1 MPLKLP
7 SEAHLAPL
15 LEAGMQA
22 MGINYSPE
30 QRDQLLAYLQLLV
43 TWNRAY
49 NLTAIRDPSEMVQLH
64 LLDSLA
70 MLPHLS
76 GQRLIDVGTGAGLPG
91 IPLAII
97 CPQRHFTLLD
107 SNGKKTRFL
116 FQARCDLGL
125 TNLVE
130 IQSRVELHRPA
141 VPYDAVLSRAF
152 TSVADMVDKCSHL
165 LSDEGLF
172 LAMKGKFPQ
181 SELSE
186 VGKDYKVDASHRL
199 QIPGV
204 DGERHL
210 IVIRRDP
217 QPDVKLYSRVEI
229 KSAAPQQ
236 LKGQFS
242 D

>member
-7 SEAHLAPL
+7 AEPHLAPL
-15 LEAGMQA
+15 LEAGMQQ
-22 MGINYSPE
+22 MGVEYSSE
-30 QRDQLLAYLQLLV
+30 QRDMLLAYLQLLM

-49 NLTAIRDPSEMVQLH
+49 NLTAIRDPREMIKLH

-70 MLPHLS
+70 VLPHLS
-76 GQRLIDVGTGAGLPG
+76 GKRLIDVGTGAGLPG
-91 IPLAII
+91 IPLAIM
-97 CPQRHFTLLD
+97 CPERDFTLLD

-125 TNLVE
+125 SNLKE
-130 IQSRVELHRPA
+130 INSRVESHRPE

-152 TSVADMVDKCSHL
+152 TSVADMVNKCSHL
-165 LSDEGLF
+165 LSPEGLF

-186 VGKDYKVDASHRL
+186 IGKDYKVNASHTL
-199 QIPGV
+199 QVPGV

-210 IVIRRDP
+210 IVISRDV
-217 QPDVKLYSRVEI
+217 QCTSNT
-229 KSAAPQQ
+229 A
-236 LKGQFS
+236 
-242 D
+242 

>member
-7 SEAHLAPL
+7 AEPHLAPL
-15 LEAGMQA
+15 LEAGMQQ
-22 MGINYSPE
+22 MGVEYSSE
-30 QRDQLLAYLQLLV
+30 QRDMLLAYLQLLM

-49 NLTAIRDPSEMVQLH
+49 NLTAIRDPGEMIKLH

-70 MLPHLS
+70 VLPHLS
-76 GQRLIDVGTGAGLPG
+76 GKRLIDVGTGAGLPG
-91 IPLAII
+91 IPLAIM
-97 CPQRHFTLLD
+97 CPERDFTLLD

-125 TNLVE
+125 SNLKE
-130 IQSRVELHRPA
+130 INSRVESHQPE

-152 TSVADMVDKCSHL
+152 TSVADMVNKCSHL
-165 LSDEGLF
+165 LSPEGLF

-186 VGKDYKVDASHRL
+186 VGKDYKVNASHTL
-199 QIPGV
+199 QVPGV

-210 IVIRRDP
+210 IVISRDV
-217 QPDVKLYSRVEI
+217 QCTSNT
-229 KSAAPQQ
+229 A
-236 LKGQFS
+236 
-242 D
+242 

>member
-7 SEAHLAPL
+7 AEPHLAPL
-15 LEAGMQA
+15 LEAGMQQ
-22 MGINYSPE
+22 MGVEYSSE
-30 QRDQLLAYLQLLV
+30 QRDMLLAYLQLLM

-49 NLTAIRDPSEMVQLH
+49 NLTAIRDPREMIKLH

-70 MLPHLS
+70 VLPHLS
-76 GQRLIDVGTGAGLPG
+76 GKRLIDVGTGAGLPG
-91 IPLAII
+91 IPLAIM
-97 CPQRHFTLLD
+97 CPERDFTLLD

-125 TNLVE
+125 SNLKE
-130 IQSRVELHRPA
+130 INSRVESHRPE

-152 TSVADMVDKCSHL
+152 TSVADMVNKCSHL
-165 LSDEGLF
+165 LSPEGLF

-186 VGKDYKVDASHRL
+186 VGKDYKVNASHTL
-199 QIPGV
+199 QVPGV

-210 IVIRRDP
+210 IVISRDV
-217 QPDVKLYSRVEI
+217 QCTSNTT
-229 KSAAPQQ
+229 
-236 LKGQFS
+236 
-242 D
+242 

>member
-7 SEAHLAPL
+7 AEPHLAPI
-15 LEAGMQA
+15 LEAGMQQ
-22 MGINYSPE
+22 MEVEYSSE
-30 QRDQLLAYLQLLV
+30 QRDMLLAYLQLLM

-49 NLTAIRDPSEMVQLH
+49 NLTAIRDPGEMIKLH

-70 MLPHLS
+70 VLPHLS
-76 GQRLIDVGTGAGLPG
+76 GKRLIDVGTGAGLPG
-91 IPLAII
+91 IPLAIM
-97 CPQRHFTLLD
+97 CPERDFTLLD

-125 TNLVE
+125 SNLKE
-130 IQSRVELHRPA
+130 INSRVESHRPE

-152 TSVADMVDKCSHL
+152 TSVADMVNKCSHL
-165 LSDEGLF
+165 LSPEGLF

-186 VGKDYKVDASHRL
+186 VGKDYKVNASHTL
-199 QIPGV
+199 QVPGV

-210 IVIRRDP
+210 IVI
-217 QPDVKLYSRVEI
+217 SRHVQCT
-229 KSAAPQQ
+229 SNTA
-236 LKGQFS
+236 
-242 D
+242 